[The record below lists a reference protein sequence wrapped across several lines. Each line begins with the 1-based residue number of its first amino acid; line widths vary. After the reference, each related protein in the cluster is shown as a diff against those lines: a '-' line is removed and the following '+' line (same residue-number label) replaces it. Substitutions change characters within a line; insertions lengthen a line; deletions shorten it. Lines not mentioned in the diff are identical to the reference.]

1 MSEFVEVA
9 QISDVMEGSIRI
21 VLAGNIPILL
31 TRVNS
36 TFYATELLC
45 PHLAADLSSGTL
57 HGTVLTCPMHES
69 QFDVRDGHVVRWTSL
84 TGIKLAYALKARP
97 PRPLRCFPVRVEGG
111 RVLAA
116 VPQ

>member
-9 QISDVMEGSIRI
+9 RVPDIREGSIRK
-21 VLAGNIPILL
+21 VLAGSTPILL
-31 TRVNS
+31 VRANG

-45 PHLAADLSSGTL
+45 PHLEADLSGGTL

-84 TGIKLAYALKARP
+84 AGIKLAYASKARP
-97 PRPLRCFPVRVEGG
+97 PRSLRCYPVRVDGD
-111 RVLAA
+111 RIFAA
-116 VPQ
+116 VPS